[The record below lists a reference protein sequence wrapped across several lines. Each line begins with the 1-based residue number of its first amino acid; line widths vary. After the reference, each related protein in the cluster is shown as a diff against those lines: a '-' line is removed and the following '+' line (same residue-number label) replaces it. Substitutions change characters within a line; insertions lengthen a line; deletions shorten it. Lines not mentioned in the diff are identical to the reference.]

1 MLVLPEL
8 SRGESSDSL
17 GFPPAHQPHMGG
29 RACPLCQE
37 TEETAEHFAVVC
49 PKLSEEREE
58 WMTGWSFASP
68 SFAALL
74 EAAVVS
80 NFKSGVPEL
89 FQHVLIAN
97 PELEAAEDEQEVKLL
112 LDTRLS
118 GLANMW
124 RHRCEALEAHRNS
137 N

>member
-1 MLVLPEL
+1 MAAW
-8 SRGESSDSL
+8 R
-17 GFPPAHQPHMGG
+17 
-29 RACPLCQE
+29 
-37 TEETAEHFAVVC
+37 
-49 PKLSEEREE
+49 
-58 WMTGWSFASP
+58 FASP

-74 EAAVVS
+74 DAAVVS
-80 NFKSGVPEL
+80 NFKSGVLEL

-124 RHRCEALEAHRNS
+124 QKRCKALEAHRNS

>member
-1 MLVLPEL
+1 
-8 SRGESSDSL
+8 
-17 GFPPAHQPHMGG
+17 MGG
-29 RACPLCQE
+29 PVRSARRPRRPQN
-37 TEETAEHFAVVC
+37 TSPSSVPTFQKKGRSAAW
-49 PKLSEEREE
+49 R
-58 WMTGWSFASP
+58 FASP

-74 EAAVVS
+74 DAAVVS
-80 NFKSGVPEL
+80 NFKSGVLEL

-124 RHRCEALEAHRNS
+124 QKRCKALEAHRNS